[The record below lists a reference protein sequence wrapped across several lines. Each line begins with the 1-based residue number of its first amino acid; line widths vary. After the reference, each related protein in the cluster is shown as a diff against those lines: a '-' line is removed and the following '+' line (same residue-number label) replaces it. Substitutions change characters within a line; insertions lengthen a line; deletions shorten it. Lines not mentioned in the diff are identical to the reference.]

1 MWFSTKIYSQYKFC
15 HLISILRPWWIL
27 FGSGSEVHRNYGSQ
41 TISPIQGK
49 YNKEDN
55 LQKITK
61 MKIIF
66 HLNLFMTKLL
76 NGNTRYSRCV
86 VTFFESFF
94 LKGLCDFLGIFYVI
108 PHFNIYVNTFKT
120 FIWVIIRNKLR
131 AFSFQEKRIFF

>member
-15 HLISILRPWWIL
+15 YLISILRHWWVL

-55 LQKITK
+55 LQKNNKNENHIS
-61 MKIIF
+61 
-66 HLNLFMTKLL
+66 NLFMTKLL

-94 LKGLCDFLGIFYVI
+94 LKGLCGFLGIFYVI
-108 PHFNIYVNTFKT
+108 PHFKIYVNTFKP
-120 FIWVIIRNKLR
+120 FIWVIIRNKLI
-131 AFSFQEKRIFF
+131 AFHFWKNVNF